1 MVREHSGRILAS
13 LIGHYRDF
21 QLAEEAL
28 QDAWLVAAEKWPVDG
43 WPDNPPGWVFT
54 VASRKALDTIRRDR
68 ARRDRQQVAH
78 VETERRELDELDR
91 RVERWHSG
99 VDDDRLRLIFTCCHP
114 DLDLESRIALTLRSV
129 TWLNTEEIA
138 QAFGVPTATMAQRI
152 VRAKA
157 KIKRAGIPYRVP
169 DGHELP
175 DRLAGVLRVIYL
187 VFNEAYLSRRPD
199 EPVRVDLADEAI
211 RLGRALAELMPDEP
225 EAGGLLAL
233 MLAQHARAVARFDER
248 GDLVLLEHQ
257 DRRRWDSAAIDEAG
271 RVLEAA
277 MRRRSV
283 GAYQLQ
289 AAIAVLH
296 SEAPLFAETDW
307 PQIAALYGLLA
318 EADPSPIIRLNRAVA
333 VGFADGPAAG
343 LAAIDEL
350 GPDEASLPQP
360 HLFAAARA
368 EFLTRLGERERAV
381 TEFERALALVASE
394 TERRHLERRIRTVK
408 PGAR

>member
-13 LIGHYRDF
+13 LIGQYRDF

-43 WPDNPPGWVFT
+43 WPDNPQGWVFT

-68 ARRDRQQVAH
+68 ARRDRQQAAH
-78 VETERRELDELDR
+78 DETERRELDELDR

-129 TWLNTEEIA
+129 TWLNTDEIA
-138 QAFGVPTATMAQRI
+138 RSFGVPTATMAQRI

-175 DRLAGVLRVIYL
+175 DRLAGVLRVVYL

-199 EPVRVDLADEAI
+199 EPVRVDLAEEAI

-225 EAGGLLAL
+225 EVGGLLAL
-233 MLAQHARAVARFDER
+233 MLAQHARAGARFDER

-257 DRRRWDSAAIDEAG
+257 DRGRWDRAAIDDAA
-271 RVLEAA
+271 RILEAA

-283 GAYQLQ
+283 GPYQLQ

-296 SEAPLFAETDW
+296 SEALSLADTDW

-318 EADPSPIIRLNRAVA
+318 EIDPSPVVALNRAVA
-333 VGFADGPAAG
+333 VGFASGPAEG

-350 GPDEASLPQP
+350 ELDRASLPQP

-368 EFLTRLGERERAV
+368 EFLARLGEYERAV
-381 TEFERALALVASE
+381 AEFERALALVASD
-394 TERRHLERRIRTVK
+394 TERRHLERRVRTVRS
-408 PGAR
+408 GDR